1 MFAICCNLC
10 IGRGT
15 FSRRRCC
22 PLSNSFYDFLV
33 KSWNKNYNRFAL
45 CIEKPCAEEHS
56 ESEGLENDNQATI
69 SGDTE
74 TKNTLFGSG
83 QKTFD
88 RELTT
93 SFINTQ
99 AITSVDES
107 SVTSHLKITSNN
119 ASTGSNFK
127 NIRLIS
133 TLPNINSSVENTTKQ
148 TTNFK
153 IKETEAIET
162 NKNRNKKVKKCLPRE
177 ESDEK
182 TIKIFGEEMTSQRVE
197 TMFGVFIGIAFFF
210 VVAIGYLSVMLHKKL
225 TASRGF
231 LVMPSNHA

>member
-1 MFAICCNLC
+1 MYWSWN
-10 IGRGT
+10 
-15 FSRRRCC
+15 SSRRCC
-22 PLSNSFYDFLV
+22 PLSNSCYELQKV
-33 KSWNKNYNRFAL
+33 EIINHNRFAL

-56 ESEGLENDNQATI
+56 ESEDLENDNQATI

-83 QKTFD
+83 QKTSGS
-88 RELTT
+88 ELTT

-99 AITSVDES
+99 AITSVNENLS
-107 SVTSHLKITSNN
+107 SVTSHLKVNSNIT
-119 ASTGSNFK
+119 STGSNFK
-127 NIRLIS
+127 NMKLNS

-162 NKNRNKKVKKCLPRE
+162 NKNRNKKVKKCLPHE

-231 LVMPSNHA
+231 LVMPSNNA